1 MKLDFYK
8 GADISGL
15 PELEDRRVMIR
26 TAEGQEMDAFELCR
40 QNGVNSIRL
49 RIWNE
54 PEIVPEAK
62 GYCSLEHTIAM
73 AKRIKEKGMHF
84 LLDFH
89 YSDWWA
95 DPGNQTKPHAWT
107 NLHGEDLEKAVYD
120 YTAMVIARLKEEGC
134 MPDMVQVGNEIRSG
148 MLFPDGEVPNY
159 TQLARLVNAGIK
171 AVRDVDSSIQIMI
184 HLDQGGR
191 FYYLS
196 QWFDGMLEAG
206 LMDFDVIGLSYYA
219 FWHGTFM
226 DLKKTLM
233 SMLEKYK
240 KPLIIVETAHPW
252 RRSEDGF
259 VSAEQEKIAGFC
271 AGVQEQKQVL
281 KLLMNIVASLPD
293 NMGKGV
299 YYWEPLVIPYG
310 EGSGWD
316 KNMGVLNEKGEVL
329 PGFAEFQFERSKAA
343 PKEVAKYYIPEK
355 IKMVEGGKKDL
366 PEFIQ
371 VLYMDGSSCQK
382 KIIWAVI
389 PDHLFY
395 EVGIHP
401 IMGKMAD
408 SNETFITELEIV
420 PESLERENLVCNP
433 DFSKGQS
440 NWMLI
445 CKQEY
450 IKAEIIQ
457 EENALHV
464 SSEQNFDFTLAQEVM
479 IPNTGNYHLS
489 VSYLGAN
496 TTDVKVKL
504 FAEQVQSDKI
514 LRFEKVIHP
523 TDEMWIEYEI
533 QNIEISEGILRV
545 GLEIS
550 SPPIWGK
557 IRGMKLYQNENSI

>member
-15 PELEDRRVMIR
+15 PELEDRGAVIR
-26 TAEGQEMDAFELCR
+26 TAEGQEIDAFELC
-40 QNGVNSIRL
+40 QLNGVNSIRL

-54 PEIVPEAK
+54 PENVPESK
-62 GYCSLEHTIAM
+62 GYCSLEHTVAM
-73 AKRIKEKGMHF
+73 AKRIKAKGMHF

-107 NLHGEDLEKAVYD
+107 NLHGEELEKAVYD
-120 YTAMVIARLKEEGC
+120 YTAMVLNRLKEEGC

-148 MLFPDGEVPNY
+148 MLFPDGEVPNF
-159 TQLARLVNAGIK
+159 TQLAGLVNAGIK
-171 AVRDVDSSIQIMI
+171 AVREVDPSIEIMI

-191 FYYLS
+191 YYYLS
-196 QWFDGMLEAG
+196 QWFDGMIEAG

-226 DLKKTLM
+226 DLKNSLM

-240 KPLIIVETAHPW
+240 KPLIVAETAHPW
-252 RRSEDGF
+252 RRIEEGF

-271 AGVQEQKQVL
+271 AGIQEQKHVM

-293 NMGKGV
+293 NMGQGV
-299 YYWEPLVIPYG
+299 YYWEPLVIPY
-310 EGSGWD
+310 ESGSSWD
-316 KNMGVLNEKGEVL
+316 RNMGVLNEKGEVL
-329 PGFAEFQFERSKAA
+329 PGFAEFQFERSQAV
-343 PKEVAKYYIPEK
+343 PNEVAKYYVPEK
-355 IKMVEGGKKDL
+355 IKMVEGQKDKL
-366 PEFIQ
+366 PESIQ

-382 KIIWAVI
+382 KIVWAVI
-389 PDHLFY
+389 PDHVFY

-401 IMGKMAD
+401 IMGKIAD
-408 SNETFITELEIV
+408 SDETFITELEIV
-420 PESLERENLVCNP
+420 SEAFAQENLVCNE
-433 DFSKGQS
+433 DFSKGES
-440 NWMLI
+440 NWMVI
-445 CKQEY
+445 RKQEY
-450 IKAEIIQ
+450 IKTEILP
-457 EENALHV
+457 EENAIYV

-479 IPNTGNYHLS
+479 IPEAGDYQLF
-489 VSYLGAN
+489 VSYLGTN

-504 FAEQVQSDKI
+504 YAEQVQSDKI

-523 TDEMWIEYEI
+523 TDEMWMEHEIES
-533 QNIEISEGILRV
+533 IEISQGILRV
-545 GLEIS
+545 GVEIS

-557 IRGMKLYQNENSI
+557 IRGMKLYRK

>member
-15 PELEDRRVMIR
+15 PELEDRGAVIR
-26 TAEGQEMDAFELCR
+26 TAEGQEIDAFELC
-40 QNGVNSIRL
+40 QLNGVNSIRL

-54 PEIVPEAK
+54 PENVPESK
-62 GYCSLEHTIAM
+62 GYCSLEHTVAM
-73 AKRIKEKGMHF
+73 AKRIKAKGMHF

-107 NLHGEDLEKAVYD
+107 DLHGEELEKAVYD
-120 YTAMVIARLKEEGC
+120 YTTLVLIRLKEEGC

-148 MLFPDGEVPNY
+148 MLFPDGEVPNF
-159 TQLARLVNAGIK
+159 TQLAGLVNAGIK
-171 AVRDVDSSIQIMI
+171 AVREVDPSIEIMI

-191 FYYLS
+191 YYYLS
-196 QWFDGMLEAG
+196 QWFDGMIEAG

-226 DLKKTLM
+226 DLKNSLM

-240 KPLIIVETAHPW
+240 KPLIIAETAHPW
-252 RRSEDGF
+252 RRSEEGF

-271 AGVQEQKQVL
+271 AGIQEQKHVM

-293 NMGKGV
+293 NMGQGV
-299 YYWEPLVIPYG
+299 YYWEPLVIPY
-310 EGSGWD
+310 ESGSSWD
-316 KNMGVLNEKGEVL
+316 RNMGVLNEKGEVL
-329 PGFAEFQFERSKAA
+329 PGFAEFQFERSQAV
-343 PKEVAKYYIPEK
+343 PNEVAKYYMPEK
-355 IKMVEGGKKDL
+355 IKMVEGQKDKL
-366 PEFIQ
+366 PESIQ

-382 KIIWAVI
+382 KIVWAVI
-389 PDHLFY
+389 PDHVFY

-401 IMGKMAD
+401 IMGKIAD
-408 SNETFITELEIV
+408 SDETFITELEIV
-420 PESLERENLVCNP
+420 SEALAQENLVCNE
-433 DFSKGQS
+433 DFSKGES
-440 NWMLI
+440 DWMVI
-445 CKQEY
+445 RKQEY
-450 IKAEIIQ
+450 IKTEILP
-457 EENALHV
+457 EENAIYV

-479 IPNTGNYHLS
+479 IPEAGDYQLF
-489 VSYLGAN
+489 VSYLGTN

-504 FAEQVQSDKI
+504 YAEQVQSDKI

-523 TDEMWIEYEI
+523 TDEMWMEHEIES
-533 QNIEISEGILRV
+533 IEISQGILRV
-545 GLEIS
+545 GVEIS

-557 IRGMKLYQNENSI
+557 IRGMKLYRK